1 MKRIICV
8 ALLSMALLL
17 PSCATIFTRAS
28 YPFTINTD
36 PNGAMVTISNS
47 GGQIV
52 YQGTTPANTR
62 LKSSRGYMKDEQY
75 TLTFSKKGFEDKMVT
90 IHSRL
95 DGWYIG
101 NILLG
106 GLIGMLVVDPL
117 SGAMYRFKRDDRKMT
132 QTLTPKTEEV
142 TLNIYNIHDLPE
154 GVTIDHLECI
164 R

>member
-8 ALLSMALLL
+8 ALPSLTLLL
-17 PSCATIFTRAS
+17 TSCATIFTRAA

-36 PNGAMVTISNS
+36 PNGAKVTITNS
-47 GGQIV
+47 EGQIV
-52 YQGTTPANTR
+52 FQGTTPANTR

-75 TLTFSKKGFEDKMVT
+75 TLTFSKEGFEDKMVK
-90 IHSRL
+90 ILSRF

-101 NILLG
+101 NILIG
-106 GLIGMLVVDPL
+106 GLIGMLIVDPL

-132 QTLTPKTEEV
+132 QILTPKAEEFS
-142 TLNIYNIHDLPE
+142 LNIYNFHDLPE
-154 GVTIDHLECI
+154 GVSIDNLDCI

>member
-8 ALLSMALLL
+8 ALLSLTLLL

-36 PNGAMVTISNS
+36 PNGAKVTITNS
-47 GGQIV
+47 EGQIV
-52 YQGTTPANTR
+52 FQGTTPANTR

-75 TLTFSKKGFEDKMVT
+75 TLTFSKEGFEDKMVT
-90 IHSRL
+90 IHSRF

-101 NILLG
+101 NILIG
-106 GLIGMLVVDPL
+106 GLIGMLIVDPL
-117 SGAMYRFKRDDRKMT
+117 SGAMYRFKREDRKMT
-132 QTLTPKTEEV
+132 QILTPTAEEL
-142 TLNIYNIHDLPE
+142 TLNIYNYHELPE
-154 GVTIDHLECI
+154 GISTDNLECI